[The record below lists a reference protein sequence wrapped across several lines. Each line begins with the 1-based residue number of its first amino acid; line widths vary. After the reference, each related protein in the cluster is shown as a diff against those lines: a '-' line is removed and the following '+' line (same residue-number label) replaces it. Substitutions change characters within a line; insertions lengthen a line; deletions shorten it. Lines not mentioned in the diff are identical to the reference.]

1 VVSVGALGS
10 AVVLFP
16 SCSPPSRWWRAQVAV
31 PWGTGVLLYLQGL
44 REASGLTGP
53 PEELASTSVLVN
65 VVFQASLVA
74 GLFSLVVRWRR
85 SGPAERLQLKWVAYG
100 VTLAG
105 TTGLV
110 VELWASLLSLVP
122 GTSRARPVLSVAV
135 LAVPVAIGVAM
146 LRYRLYDIDLVIN
159 RTLVYTTMTVS
170 LAAV

>member
-1 VVSVGALGS
+1 
-10 AVVLFP
+10 
-16 SCSPPSRWWRAQVAV
+16 
-31 PWGTGVLLYLQGL
+31 
-44 REASGLTGP
+44 
-53 PEELASTSVLVN
+53 VLVN